1 MRHSKYQFDLGYKK
15 KQRETLMTNL
25 ASALFEHGRI
35 KTTLAKARALRLFA
49 ENLITMTARARR
61 STDVTE
67 ELHHRCVVVS
77 RIHNEATA
85 KELFDVKAVEFVNR
99 QGGYTC
105 IYKLIPRIGDAAQ
118 MAIIELLYVNDR
130 GYSKK
135 SHRGK
140 RRTPQRSEQ
149 KVVCVDSAADEHDE
163 EAVEC

>member
-1 MRHSKYQFDLGYKK
+1 MRHGKYQFDLGCKK
-15 KQRETLMTNL
+15 KHRETLMTNL

-35 KTTLAKARALRLFA
+35 KTTLAKARALRPFA
-49 ENLITMTARARR
+49 EKLITMTARVRR

-77 RIHNEATA
+77 RIHNEATS

-99 QGGYTC
+99 QGGYTR

-135 SHRGK
+135 SHRRK

-149 KVVCVDSAADEHDE
+149 KVVSVDSAAHEHGE